1 MSVIKDSLDQVA
13 DMMRTIPGL
22 TVFVDQEA
30 PGVHPA
36 SPSCALNQSTLA
48 IEVEDYG
55 DRMRASV
62 TTSWTVRTDTDVN
75 AGASPIDESL
85 DMIENVIKVF
95 APDNFP
101 PGPICS
107 LNVSA
112 SLGDA
117 RDPGSKYTE
126 PTVTIN
132 FFVILDR

>member
-1 MSVIKDSLDQVA
+1 MSVIKDSIDQVA
-13 DMMRTIPGL
+13 DMMRTVPGL
-22 TVFVDQEA
+22 TVFVDQES
-30 PGVHPA
+30 PGVDPA
-36 SPSCALNQSTLA
+36 SPSCALTQDTLA

-62 TTSWTVRTDTDVN
+62 TTEWTVRTDTNV
-75 AGASPIDESL
+75 GASPIEALL
-85 DMIENVIKVF
+85 DMIESVIKVF

-112 SLGDA
+112 ALGDA
-117 RDPGSKYTE
+117 RVPGSKYTE

-132 FFVILDR
+132 FFVILER

>member
-22 TVFVDQEA
+22 TVFVDQEE
-30 PGVHPA
+30 PGVDPA

-62 TTSWTVRTDTDVN
+62 TTEWAVRTATNV
-75 AGASPIDESL
+75 GASPVETSL

>member
-1 MSVIKDSLDQVA
+1 MSTIKDSLDQVA
-13 DMMRTIPGL
+13 DMMRTVPGL
-22 TVFVDQEA
+22 TVFVDQEE
-30 PGVHPA
+30 PGVDPA

-62 TTSWTVRTDTDVN
+62 TTEWTVRTDTGVN
-75 AGASPIDESL
+75 VGASPIEESL
-85 DMIENVIKVF
+85 DMIESVIKVF

-126 PTVTIN
+126 PTVAIN
-132 FFVILDR
+132 FFVILER